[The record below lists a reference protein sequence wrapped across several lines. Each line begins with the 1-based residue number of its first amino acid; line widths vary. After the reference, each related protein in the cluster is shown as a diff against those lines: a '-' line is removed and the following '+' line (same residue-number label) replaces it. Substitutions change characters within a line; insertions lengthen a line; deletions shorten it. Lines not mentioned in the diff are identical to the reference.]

1 MCRDDGS
8 IEVSLSM
15 KIASGLKMLTEWL
28 GDSHKLLLAQILSFH
43 FLQSMMTTKIM
54 VDIGGSRE

>member
-1 MCRDDGS
+1 
-8 IEVSLSM
+8 M